1 MNEVMW
7 REVMGFRNTPE
18 QRCLLQGALNPRH
31 AGFPLWV
38 PGASR
43 VSLCGEPV
51 GGFSSGGE
59 AVETGV
65 SLMTLDEQPAH
76 EKASAAPEGLGIPVA
91 TGSMCPGC
99 WGRGAGGALLVSP
112 AEADGERFDYL
123 GEMEIRVTGRPWG
136 TSPQR
141 FPGTSCS
148 QGLAV
153 CLPADQN
160 AVALL

>member
-43 VSLCGEPV
+43 MSLCGEPV
-51 GGFSSGGE
+51 GGFSSGRE

-91 TGSMCPGC
+91 AGSMCPGC
-99 WGRGAGGALLVSP
+99 WGRGAGGLCWFLQRRPTGSASITWERWKFVLLGAP
-112 AEADGERFDYL
+112 GEPPPPKDSLVLCVVR
-123 GEMEIRVTGRPWG
+123 
-136 TSPQR
+136 
-141 FPGTSCS
+141 
-148 QGLAV
+148 A
-153 CLPADQN
+153 
-160 AVALL
+160 